1 MTAQIIEKNG
11 KPEYAVVPI
20 DEYQQLLE
28 VEEDLD
34 ELIAFDSAVREM
46 EAGYDE
52 LVPQG
57 IAKRL
62 VSGDERP
69 LKIWR
74 EYRGLTQADLA
85 AQAGLSQAQIAQMES
100 GKREGKVLVLRKLA
114 DVLKIDLDDLVP
126 ARGDNR

>member
-20 DEYQQLLE
+20 AEYQQLLE
-28 VEEDLD
+28 VAEDLD

-46 EAGYDE
+46 EAGYDD

-62 VSGDERP
+62 VSGNERP

-74 EYRGLTQADLA
+74 EYRGLTQTDLA

-126 ARGDNR
+126 ARGED

>member
-20 DEYQQLLE
+20 AEYQQLLE
-28 VEEDLD
+28 VAEDLD

-46 EAGYDE
+46 EAGYDD

-62 VSGDERP
+62 VSGNERP

-74 EYRGLTQADLA
+74 EYRGLTQTDLA

-114 DVLKIDLDDLVP
+114 DVLEIDLDDLVP
-126 ARGDNR
+126 ARGED

>member
-20 DEYQQLLE
+20 AEYQQLLE
-28 VEEDLD
+28 VAEDLD

-62 VSGDERP
+62 VSGNERP

-74 EYRGLTQADLA
+74 EYRGLTQTDLA

-126 ARGDNR
+126 ARDEN

>member
-52 LVPQG
+52 FVPQG

-62 VSGDERP
+62 VSGNERP

-74 EYRGLTQADLA
+74 EYRGLTQTDLA

>member
-74 EYRGLTQADLA
+74 EYRGLTQTDLA

-126 ARGDNR
+126 ARGDNQ

>member
-20 DEYQQLLE
+20 TEYQQLLE
-28 VEEDLD
+28 VAEDLD

-62 VSGDERP
+62 VSGNERP

-74 EYRGLTQADLA
+74 EYRGLTQTDLA

-126 ARGDNR
+126 ARGEN